1 MLKIKEKILL
11 NQIKKGD
18 EHAFGELYDKYKD
31 SIYRFVY
38 FKVSNREKAH
48 DLVNESFLKIYNYI
62 REDKD
67 IENFRAFLY
76 KIARNSVIDFYR
88 TRKDNIS
95 LDDSPDIESDI
106 DIEDDADRMVKVK
119 RIKKHLEKIK
129 PKYREVVHLYYFE
142 EFSFK
147 EISKMIGES
156 ESNVRM
162 RALRGIKSLKKL
174 L

>member
-1 MLKIKEKILL
+1 MIRKNNFMLKIKEKILL

-106 DIEDDADRMVKVK
+106 DIEDDADR
-119 RIKKHLEKIK
+119 
-129 PKYREVVHLYYFE
+129 
-142 EFSFK
+142 
-147 EISKMIGES
+147 
-156 ESNVRM
+156 
-162 RALRGIKSLKKL
+162 
-174 L
+174 